1 MKTTFAK
8 LLALCLA
15 LMMMLSLFAACANTE
30 DDPKDTTAKTD
41 APDATEAPTE
51 GETEPT
57 EEVLGVQPENNNGE
71 EILILMGSGSGKTE
85 TSLQASEDRVQQA
98 LFERNAEI
106 EEYLGIVL
114 AYNIEH
120 SDSWNDRAVY
130 NDLIRN
136 DVMNEHKA
144 DIIVAAISSSFMT
157 CVEENLITDLS
168 QVEAFNFEASWWFD
182 RLTDVFAINGKQ
194 FGAMGDVSMTTYTG
208 LQAIWF
214 NADMSKDYQIESP
227 YDSVRSN
234 TWTLDKLFANA
245 KLVEET
251 VDGEY
256 DPFKHKMG
264 LLSLHTSNRTW
275 IAALDLHLVEHD
287 ANTGVVTVPT
297 SPNEKCID
305 VFNKMFD
312 VFENENEFFVSRK
325 SADNNKAFGQGTVLY
340 LQNGLNSV
348 KDFRDME
355 DDYGVV
361 PMPKYDS
368 KQEKYFTV
376 GGANVWMLPSTTTKE
391 NNELAAKTMEVMAY
405 LNRQDVV
412 PEYYDITLGYTLA
425 RDENVVEMLAHIRAG
440 AVIRWEYVFDR
451 VFSPS
456 IWNMLQMDDQFRH
469 PVAEKVNVYHGENVV
484 TWWAYNQPTWS
495 AAVKALYEKLS

>member
-1 MKTTFAK
+1 MKSTIAK

-15 LMMMLSLFAACANTE
+15 LMMMLSLFAACTTTE

-51 GETEPT
+51 GETEPDYD
-57 EEVLGVQPENNNGE
+57 VLTVQPENNKGE
-71 EILILMGSGSGKTE
+71 EVLILMGKSAGGKE
-85 TSLQASEDRVQQA
+85 TSLEPSEDRVKQA

-106 EEYLGIVL
+106 EEYLGITL
-114 AYNIEH
+114 AYNIEN
-120 SDSWNDRAVY
+120 SDSWNDRADY
-130 NDLIRN
+130 NDVVRN

-144 DIIVAAISSSFMT
+144 DIIVAQISSSFMT

-168 QVEAFNFEASWWFD
+168 QVDAFNFKASWWFD

-194 FGAMGDVSMTTYTG
+194 FGAMGDVSMTTYSG

-214 NADMSKDYQIESP
+214 NADMSKDYSIESP
-227 YDSVRSN
+227 YDAVRNN
-234 TWTLDKLFANA
+234 TWTLDKMFENA
-245 KLVEET
+245 KKVEEHI
-251 VDGEY
+251 DGEY
-256 DPFKHKMG
+256 DYKTNKMG

-275 IAALDLHLVEHD
+275 IAALDLHLVNHD
-287 ANTGVVTVPT
+287 PNTGVVTVPT

-312 VFENENEFFVSRK
+312 VFEHENEFLVTRDSGG
-325 SADNNKAFGQGTVLY
+325 NNKVFGQGTVLY
-340 LQNGLNSV
+340 LQNGLSAV
-348 KDFRDME
+348 SAFRDME
-355 DDYGVV
+355 DDYGLV

-368 KQEKYFTV
+368 KQEKYYTV
-376 GGANVWMLPSTTTKE
+376 GGANVWMLPSTATKE

-469 PVAEKVNVYHGENVV
+469 PIPEKVNVYHGENVV
-484 TWWAYNQPTWS
+484 TWWAYNQQTWS
-495 AAVKALYEKLS
+495 NAVKALYEKLS

>member
-1 MKTTFAK
+1 M
-8 LLALCLA
+8 ALY
-15 LMMMLSLFAACANTE
+15 
-30 DDPKDTTAKTD
+30 DR
-41 APDATEAPTE
+41 
-51 GETEPT
+51 
-57 EEVLGVQPENNNGE
+57 NG
-71 EILILMGSGSGKTE
+71 
-85 TSLQASEDRVQQA
+85 
-98 LFERNAEI
+98 EI
-106 EEYLGIVL
+106 EEYLGITL
-114 AYNIEH
+114 SYNGENY
-120 SDSWNDRAVY
+120 DDWNNRSTY
-130 NDLIRN
+130 NDVIRN

-168 QVEAFNFEASWWFD
+168 QVEAFNFKAPWWFD

-194 FGAMGDVSMTTYTG
+194 FGAMGDISMGTYSG
-208 LQAIWF
+208 LQSIWF
-214 NADMSKDYQIESP
+214 NADMSKDYSIESP
-227 YDSVRSN
+227 YDAVRSN

-256 DPFKHKMG
+256 DPFKNKMG

-287 ANTGVVTVPT
+287 PNTGVVTVPT

-312 VFENENEFFVSRK
+312 VFENENEFYVSRK
-325 SADNNKAFGQGTVLY
+325 SGDNCKAFGQGTVLY
-340 LQNGLNSV
+340 LQGGLSNV
-348 KDFRDME
+348 QNFRDME

-361 PMPKYDS
+361 PLPKYDS

-376 GGANVWMLPSTTTKE
+376 GGNLVWMLPSTTTKE
-391 NNELAAKTMEVMAY
+391 NNELSAKVMEVMAY

-412 PEYYDITLGYTLA
+412 PEYYDITLGLTLA
-425 RDENVVEMLAHIRAG
+425 RDENVQEMLAHIRAG

-469 PVAEKVNVYHGENVV
+469 PIPEKVNVYHGENVV
-484 TWWAYNQPTWS
+484 TWWAYNQQTWS
-495 AAVKALYEKLS
+495 NAVKALYEKLS

>member
-1 MKTTFAK
+1 MKSTLAK

-15 LMMMLSLFAACANTE
+15 MMMIVTLFAACTNTE

-41 APDATEAPTE
+41 DATET
-51 GETEPT
+51 PT
-57 EEVLGVQPENNNGE
+57 EEATEPADDVLGVQPENNNGE
-71 EILILMGSGSGKTE
+71 EILILMGKSAGATE
-85 TSLQASEDRVQQA
+85 TCLEPSEERVPQA
-98 LFERNAEI
+98 LYERNCDI

-120 SDSWNDRAVY
+120 SDSWNDRDAY
-130 NDLIRN
+130 NTLLRN
-136 DVMNEHKA
+136 DVMNEHKS

-168 QVEAFNFEASWWFD
+168 QVEAFNFKAPWWFD

-214 NADMSKDYQIESP
+214 NADMSKDFQIESP

-234 TWTLDKLFANA
+234 TWTLDKMFANA

-256 DPFKHKMG
+256 DPLKNRMG
-264 LLSLHTSNRTW
+264 VLSLHTSNRTW
-275 IAALDLHLVEHD
+275 IAALDLHLVDHN
-287 ANTGVVTVPT
+287 AATGVVTVPT
-297 SPNEKCID
+297 APNEKLVN
-305 VFNKMFD
+305 VFDKMFD
-312 VFENENEFFVSRK
+312 VFENENEFFVSRS
-325 SADNNKAFGQGTVLY
+325 SADIRKAFGQGTVLY
-340 LQNGLNSV
+340 LVQSLSSV

-376 GGANVWMLPSTTTKE
+376 GGANVWMLPSTATKE
-391 NNELAAKTMEVMAY
+391 NNELSAKVMEVMAY

-412 PEYYDITLGYTLA
+412 PEYYDITLGLTLA
-425 RDENVVEMLAHIRAG
+425 RDENVQEMLAHIRAG

-456 IWNMLQMDDQFRH
+456 IWNVLQMDDQFRH
-469 PVAEKVNVYHGENVV
+469 PAANKVNVYHGENVT
-484 TWWAYNQPTWS
+484 TWWAYNQHTW
-495 AAVKALYEKLS
+495 ATAVADLYAKLS